1 MKRLLTITTAIVAGA
16 LWFAPTAYA
25 GPLCTNTVTVGSG
38 GSVTTQSLLV
48 AGACVAAG
56 DKIFGDFAVGG
67 AAPATGSASFTFLDP
82 FGSVTLGFSGS
93 FPQASVGTLHYSV
106 GVSAAGLAA
115 GWLITS
121 LQKDFTVN
129 ASPNTSGAAS
139 AELIGTTNPLTSP
152 AVAIDCIRTA
162 NPSGGSCPQVALFA
176 GVDSLT
182 IDEQLT
188 TAANSVVTALSDTIG
203 QSQVPEPLSLAVL
216 GVGLLGLGAVRR
228 RV

>member
-1 MKRLLTITTAIVAGA
+1 M
-16 LWFAPTAYA
+16 
-25 GPLCTNTVTVGSG
+25 
-38 GSVTTQSLLV
+38 

-67 AAPATGSASFTFLDP
+67 SAPGNGSASFTFLDP
-82 FGSVTLGFSGS
+82 FGSVTLGFAGS
-93 FPQASVGTLHYSV
+93 FPESSVGTLHSTV
-106 GVSAAGLAA
+106 GVSPAGLVA

-129 ASPNTSGAAS
+129 ASPNSAGPAS
-139 AELIGTTNPLTSP
+139 AELLGSTNPLTSP

-162 NPSGGSCPQVALFA
+162 NPSGGSCPQVAFFN

-203 QSQVPEPLSLAVL
+203 QSQVPEPLSIAVL
-216 GVGLLGLGAVRR
+216 GAGLVGLGYVRR
-228 RV
+228 SPFRRT